1 MNCMRW
7 ENPVKDLFSGWNCTY
22 LSNISGYSESIFVF
36 IHVSR
41 EGRIVVEIQ
50 DSYNGS
56 DLGQYDK

>member
-41 EGRIVVEIQ
+41 EGRIVVEI
-50 DSYNGS
+50 
-56 DLGQYDK
+56 